1 MGSLTDDELQKLF
14 TWVDTIPLSR
24 AKRNINR
31 DFSDGVLAAEVIA
44 HYFPRLV
51 DMHNYPASSNSA
63 QKLANWRTLN
73 TKVLKKIK
81 HAQAPL
87 MLEELV
93 HAKVGAAEVFLH
105 SLQYKLAR
113 YKAEKSSSSSSSNN
127 NNNNSNSSIIR
138 TNDDVQHHQLP
149 TAGRFSPLMAS
160 PLEGR
165 FAAATASSSSP
176 SSPASPS
183 SLARRPGDAHIHSS
197 FASMQS
203 PIPSSSL
210 FSDAAAGGG
219 MDVLRQ
225 QQSASGPLGSVR
237 SPGRLRREEQVSV
250 DEEIL
255 LEKEETLQEL
265 REVRRGE
272 GGKEGEEEDGVES
285 MTSEHN
291 IPLSASENSPFPP
304 SLPPSP

>member
-31 DFSDGVLAAEVIA
+31 DFSDGVLAAEVVA

-73 TKVLKKIK
+73 TKVLKKLK
-81 HAQAPL
+81 HAQAPV
-87 MLEELV
+87 MLEDLV
-93 HAKVGAAEVFLH
+93 HAKQGAAEVFLH

-127 NNNNSNSSIIR
+127 NSNSSISHA
-138 TNDDVQHHQLP
+138 DDDTHQLP
-149 TAGRFSPLMAS
+149 SGGRLSPLMAS
-160 PLEGR
+160 SLEGR
-165 FAAATASSSSP
+165 FAAAAAAAASSSSP

-183 SLARRPGDAHIHSS
+183 SLARRPGGAHIHSS

-210 FSDAAAGGG
+210 FSDVSG

-225 QQSASGPLGSVR
+225 QQQQASGPMGSVR
-237 SPGRLRREEQVSV
+237 SPGRGLRQEEQVSV

-255 LEKEETLQEL
+255 LEKEETLQEM
-265 REVRRGE
+265 REVRQGE
-272 GGKEGEEEDGVES
+272 GGRDGRREGGTGDGYRK
-285 MTSEHN
+285 
-291 IPLSASENSPFPP
+291 
-304 SLPPSP
+304 

>member
-31 DFSDGVLAAEVIA
+31 DFSDGVLAAEVVA

-73 TKVLKKIK
+73 TKVLKKLK
-81 HAQAPL
+81 HAQAPV
-87 MLEELV
+87 MLEDLV
-93 HAKVGAAEVFLH
+93 HAKQGAAEVFLH

-127 NNNNSNSSIIR
+127 NSNSSISHA
-138 TNDDVQHHQLP
+138 DDDTHQLP
-149 TAGRFSPLMAS
+149 SGGRLSPLMAS
-160 PLEGR
+160 SLEGR
-165 FAAATASSSSP
+165 FAAAAAAAASSSSP

-183 SLARRPGDAHIHSS
+183 SLARRPGGAHIHSS

-203 PIPSSSL
+203 PFPSSSL
-210 FSDAAAGGG
+210 FSDVSG

-225 QQSASGPLGSVR
+225 QQQQASGPLGSVR
-237 SPGRLRREEQVSV
+237 SPGRGLRQEEQVSV

-255 LEKEETLQEL
+255 LEKEETLQEM
-265 REVRRGE
+265 REVRQGE
-272 GGKEGEEEDGVES
+272 GGRDGRREGGTGDGYRK
-285 MTSEHN
+285 
-291 IPLSASENSPFPP
+291 
-304 SLPPSP
+304 

>member
-31 DFSDGVLAAEVIA
+31 DFSDGVLAAEVVA

-73 TKVLKKIK
+73 TKVLKKLK
-81 HAQAPL
+81 HAQAPV
-87 MLEELV
+87 MLEDLV
-93 HAKVGAAEVFLH
+93 HAKQGAAEVFLH

-127 NNNNSNSSIIR
+127 NSNSSISHA
-138 TNDDVQHHQLP
+138 DDDTHQLP
-149 TAGRFSPLMAS
+149 SGGRLSPLMAS
-160 PLEGR
+160 SLEGR
-165 FAAATASSSSP
+165 FAAAAAAAASSSSP

-183 SLARRPGDAHIHSS
+183 SLARRPGGAHIHSS

-210 FSDAAAGGG
+210 FSDVSG

-225 QQSASGPLGSVR
+225 QQQQASGPLGSVR
-237 SPGRLRREEQVSV
+237 SPGRGLRQEEQVSV

-255 LEKEETLQEL
+255 LEKEETLQEM
-265 REVRRGE
+265 REVRQGE
-272 GGKEGEEEDGVES
+272 GGRDGRREGGTGDGYRK
-285 MTSEHN
+285 
-291 IPLSASENSPFPP
+291 
-304 SLPPSP
+304 

>member
-31 DFSDGVLAAEVIA
+31 DFSDGVLAAEVVA

-73 TKVLKKIK
+73 TKVLKKLK
-81 HAQAPL
+81 HAQAPVI
-87 MLEELV
+87 LEDLA
-93 HAKVGAAEVFLH
+93 HAKQGAAEVFLH

-113 YKAEKSSSSSSSNN
+113 YKAEKSSSSSSNN
-127 NNNNSNSSIIR
+127 NNNNSNSSISHA
-138 TNDDVQHHQLP
+138 DDDTRQRP
-149 TAGRFSPLMAS
+149 FGGRLSPLMAS

-165 FAAATASSSSP
+165 FAAAAAAASSSSP

-183 SLARRPGDAHIHSS
+183 SLARRPGGAHIHSS

-210 FSDAAAGGG
+210 FSDVSM

-225 QQSASGPLGSVR
+225 QQQQASGPLGSVR
-237 SPGRLRREEQVSV
+237 SPGRGLRQEEQVSV

-265 REVRRGE
+265 REVRQGE
-272 GGKEGEEEDGVES
+272 GGREGRREGGTGDGYWK
-285 MTSEHN
+285 
-291 IPLSASENSPFPP
+291 
-304 SLPPSP
+304 